1 MKNAKKAK
9 VAKAEP
15 ARRRAA
21 RRASDRDPGAPVVK
35 RRERS
40 DDGDAFIPDP
50 GEGPA
55 RTRDDL
61 AEILA
66 EDFVE
71 AATRGNEVLEDDF
84 DRTLPDEVGGPFVLT
99 DENEELA
106 DGEDESNPADAEVE
120 PLPRANAGLV
130 QKPRQDR
137 IRIKNEGDDE
147 DGDEEGDEDGDGAEL
162 DEDTLPGRR
171 R

>member
-1 MKNAKKAK
+1 
-9 VAKAEP
+9 P
-15 ARRRAA
+15 RRRAA
-21 RRASDRDPGAPVVK
+21 RLTSDRDARPPV
-35 RRERS
+35 RRPERS

-71 AATRGNEVLEDDF
+71 AATRGNEVLEDDL

-99 DENEELA
+99 DEDQELA

-130 QKPRQDR
+130 QKPQQERVR
-137 IRIKNEGDDE
+137 VRNEDSD
-147 DGDEEGDEDGDGAEL
+147 
-162 DEDTLPGRR
+162 
-171 R
+171 